1 MCCWRKD
8 GLLAPRWWRS
18 GEAAGAHGPGAGA
31 AETNA
36 GERLRTQRR
45 DPVAQLSVAAVARS
59 GEPDRYVAALLAAPR
74 LRETLLALAAL
85 SAELARI
92 PLRVREPAMGDIR
105 LQWWRDAL
113 EHPSAERTGNP
124 VADAVRAA
132 ALEHAIPGTRFAT
145 LIDGHA
151 RLLQR
156 GAPLDATDLDRML
169 WETEGILF
177 ALAAHVAGVPATPE
191 LESGCHAAGRAYGVV
206 RLLLGL
212 PRRLALGEVPLPAA
226 QLEAA
231 GLGADDLLAGV
242 ADARIERLLA
252 LCSAEARRG
261 LAIAGQFAAGLAR
274 GRRVAFLPLALVQS
288 YLRALARS
296 GQALLRRETD
306 IAPLTRVYR
315 IGAAHLTGRWPGTSG
330 RAD

>member
-1 MCCWRKD
+1 VNDPART
-8 GLLAPRWWRS
+8 
-18 GEAAGAHGPGAGA
+18 
-31 AETNA
+31 AET
-36 GERLRTQRR
+36 
-45 DPVAQLSVAAVARS
+45 PSHSSSVAAVARA

-74 LRETLLALAAL
+74 QREALLALAAL

-92 PLRVREPAMGDIR
+92 PLRVREPAMGEIR

-113 EHPSAERTGNP
+113 EQPSAARTGNP

-132 ALEHAIPGTRFAT
+132 ALDYAIPGTRFAT

-156 GAPLDATDLDRML
+156 GAPFDATDLDQIL
-169 WETEGILF
+169 QETEGIPF
-177 ALAAHVAGVPATPE
+177 ALAAHVAGVPASPE
-191 LESGCHAAGRAYGVV
+191 LESGCHAAGRAYGLA

-212 PRRLALGEVPLPAA
+212 PRWLALGEVPLPAA

-231 GLGADDLLAGV
+231 GLSADDLLAGV

-252 LCSAEARRG
+252 LCSAEVRRS
-261 LAIAGQFAAGLAR
+261 LAVAGQFAAGLPR

-296 GQALLRRETD
+296 GQDLLRRETD

-315 IGAAHLTGRWPGTSG
+315 TGAAHLTGRWPEASG